1 MELPGGRLLFLL
13 WSIALFAASSANRA
27 VGIRFP
33 DRIPELTPTSQHP
46 LRTAVFALGSF
57 WRSEAVF
64 GCLPGVVRTSVGYA
78 AGSKTNP
85 EYRNLGDHAECVR
98 VDVGSKGEI
107 SCRVDAHDNRELAG
121 APGGGMYQGAKFSA
135 ELWHLKRLLGCFCR
149 SIIFTNRTQEARLA
163 AVSKEREQAKSRSS
177 LVTTEIQQLGVFYPA
192 EAEHQVFLSFLND
205 IGGQIAVRAIWS
217 SPSAFIWNA
226 LLTLP
231 YLVQKFELKRNRFL
245 LQLIGNMPDE
255 ELTTSSLA
263 AKLNGYAAELCPTI
277 IQRKIDAKIDEIVKN
292 GWPVL
297 REI

>member
-121 APGGGMYQGAKFSA
+121 APGGGMYQGAKVAGGDEKEEFMRPHSTRKVVKA
-135 ELWHLKRLLGCFCR
+135 VEQEL
-149 SIIFTNRTQEARLA
+149 
-163 AVSKEREQAKSRSS
+163 VVAK
-177 LVTTEIQQLGVFYPA
+177 
-192 EAEHQVFLSFLND
+192 
-205 IGGQIAVRAIWS
+205 GGRW
-217 SPSAFIWNA
+217 
-226 LLTLP
+226 
-231 YLVQKFELKRNRFL
+231 Y
-245 LQLIGNMPDE
+245 
-255 ELTTSSLA
+255 
-263 AKLNGYAAELCPTI
+263 
-277 IQRKIDAKIDEIVKN
+277 
-292 GWPVL
+292 
-297 REI
+297 